1 MAIVLQRVKS
11 ENHRRQA
18 TALHWSGKK
27 VNSGTIHK
35 LSICGFFAVAMLF
48 ASQLDAQNLTLEGQ
62 TGGFL
67 TPTAYVVYSAKG
79 QTFSHPA
86 VGFHFVNTSKVIG
99 NVETVSIT
107 EGFANRAEVGYTR
120 SIHQVGDAT
129 NGGLDLSTLWNF
141 NGMNVFHGKVVLL
154 KDGQGSPF
162 TPGIAVGGLV
172 RVGDKFVTGALD
184 QEFALLHGIVISPKA
199 YNNGDVYIAATKT
212 WAKPPIPFLLNIGWK
227 ATNAEIFG
235 LGGQSTRFI
244 GRAFGGLGIP
254 LPLSHGIYAVPSF
267 GFTQE
272 PPQVKNLGAIIDGG
286 KAHIPTTLDYAVRV
300 TQKDNPHFA
309 FDIGVGQVA
318 GVIGTHTALTNLP
331 PPYPPT
337 VTLPVDLQ
345 AKHILGMGLSIR
357 Y

>member
-1 MAIVLQRVKS
+1 
-11 ENHRRQA
+11 
-18 TALHWSGKK
+18 
-27 VNSGTIHK
+27 
-35 LSICGFFAVAMLF
+35 MLL
-48 ASQLDAQNLTLEGQ
+48 ASRLDAQNLTLEGQ

-129 NGGLDLSTLWNF
+129 NGGLNLSTLWNF
-141 NGMNVFHGKVVLL
+141 EGMNVFHGKVVLL

-184 QEFALLHGIVISPKA
+184 QEFAALAGQAISPKS
-199 YNNGDVYIAATKT
+199 YNNGDVYVAATKT
-212 WAKPPIPFLLNIGWK
+212 WIKPPVPFLLNIGWK

-254 LPLSHGIYAVPSF
+254 LPLSHGIFAVPSF
-267 GFTQE
+267 GFTME
-272 PPQVKNLGAIIDGG
+272 PPQVKNLGNILVGN

-309 FDIGVGQVA
+309 LDLGVGQVA
-318 GVIGTHTALTNLP
+318 GVIGQTAVPTGVAN
-331 PPYPPT
+331 PPY
-337 VTLPVDLQ
+337 VLVPVDLQ
-345 AKHILGMGLSIR
+345 AKHIFGMGLSFR